1 MFRSAASAKE
11 MESRL
16 HELVRI
22 ELGKDRTD
30 PLEEDLEWDVNSNN
44 KEGDEEEEPKGQSSF
59 QKLMA
64 SMKVKAN
71 EASRAPTVTVES
83 VIESYLTSK
92 LSNNN
97 LAFWAKYSAEGKDC
111 KIKTALSN
119 VAKRYLTPHLTSTNV
134 ERLFSTASNVG
145 DGRNLNTENLEKLVF
160 LKENLKL
167 RNFALDW

>member
-30 PLEEDLEWDVNSNN
+30 PLEEDLEWDMNSNN

-97 LAFWAKYSAEGKDC
+97 LAFWAK
-111 KIKTALSN
+111 
-119 VAKRYLTPHLTSTNV
+119 
-134 ERLFSTASNVG
+134 
-145 DGRNLNTENLEKLVF
+145 
-160 LKENLKL
+160 
-167 RNFALDW
+167 

>member
-1 MFRSAASAKE
+1 MFRSAESAKK

-22 ELGKDRTD
+22 ESGRDRND
-30 PLEEDLEWDVNSNN
+30 PLEEDLEWDLNSNN
-44 KEGDEEEEPKGQSSF
+44 MEGEEEEETKGQSTF

-71 EASRAPTVTVES
+71 EASKAPTVTVEN

-97 LAFWAKYSAEGKDC
+97 LAFWAKYSAEGKEC

-119 VAKRYLTPHLTSTNV
+119 IAKRYLTPHPTSTNV
-134 ERLFSTASNVG
+134 ERLFSTASNVL

-160 LKENLKL
+160 LLE
-167 RNFALDW
+167 DH